1 MKLNEL
7 TVHDFIGAIAAK
19 TPTPGGGSTA
29 AASGAMG
36 AGLLMMVASYVD
48 QAEVQSA
55 AKELD
60 NLVKKLGAL
69 IDEDALSFEGF
80 MAAMKLP
87 KATDEEKAVRKEKM
101 QSALKHASQVP
112 LDTLKAC
119 HKACSTLETLQN
131 HCKESMISDLGSGS
145 SLLRSAVEGAY
156 LNILINASSIKD
168 EAYVRQMMEEAQ
180 SMKQECVQCFASM
193 YEWVESKLALP

>member
-7 TVHDFIGAIAAK
+7 TVQVFIGAIAAK

-36 AGLLMMVASYVD
+36 AGLFMMVASYVD
-48 QAEVQSA
+48 QPEVQSA
-55 AKELD
+55 VKELES
-60 NLVKKLGAL
+60 LMHELSAL

-80 MAAMKLP
+80 MVAMKLP
-87 KATDEEKAVRKEKM
+87 KSTDEEKIVRRGKM
-101 QSALKHASQVP
+101 QEALKYASQIP
-112 LDTLKAC
+112 LNTLKAC
-119 HKACSTLETLQN
+119 NKASTLLETLKE

-145 SLLRSAVEGAY
+145 SLLRSAAEGAY

-168 EAYVRQMMEEAQ
+168 EAYVSQMMEEANTMKHHCVKTFT
-180 SMKQECVQCFASM
+180 SMFES
-193 YEWVESKLALP
+193 VESKLALP